1 MKPAGRPSPSAIGRT
16 QPARRRAAQGF
27 TLIELLVA
35 ITIIAILVSLLL
47 PAIRSARA
55 SARTTQCL
63 ANQRSLSQAV
73 VLYAGD
79 FAETIV
85 RSWTDNRTH
94 PGSWNDWPQTEAG
107 IYLSTAQLAAAT
119 HVEDHKHGVR
129 AGALFQ
135 FAPDVRA
142 YHCPSDRRDRVR
154 DNPTS
159 NLAWVTYSM
168 PNFLNGDAFW
178 ETQIGG
184 VRPVRRLS
192 QLWRPADT
200 FTFLEESD
208 PRGLNMGAWVMQLNS
223 PQWIDP
229 LTVWHDDAGVVGFAD
244 GHAAI
249 RTWQDPRTRRMSR
262 NQQFYADASGNA
274 DYTWLKERWHRR

>member
-1 MKPAGRPSPSAIGRT
+1 MDAANERAHPASWRGTVPPRRSAR
-16 QPARRRAAQGF
+16 GF
-27 TLIELLVA
+27 TLIELLIVVV
-35 ITIIAILVSLLL
+35 IIAILIALVL

-63 ANQRSLSQAV
+63 ANQRSLSQAM

-94 PGSWNDWPQTEAG
+94 PDSWNDWPQTESG

-154 DNPTS
+154 DNASS

-168 PNFLNGDAFW
+168 PNFLNGDAYW
-178 ETQIGG
+178 EGQIGG
-184 VRPVRRLS
+184 FRPVKRLS

-244 GHAAI
+244 GHSAI
-249 RTWQDPRTRRMSR
+249 RKWQDPRTRRMSR
-262 NQQFYADASGNA
+262 DQQFYGDASGNA
-274 DYTWLKERWHRR
+274 DYVWLRERWQRR

>member
-1 MKPAGRPSPSAIGRT
+1 MEPASGQSPPAI
-16 QPARRRAAQGF
+16 RRARIAAVPRNSGF

-35 ITIIAILVSLLL
+35 ITIIAILISLLL
-47 PAIRSARA
+47 PAIRSARS
-55 SARTTQCL
+55 SARITQCL

-79 FAETIV
+79 FAETVV
-85 RSWTDNRTH
+85 RSWTDNRSH

-119 HVEDHKHGVR
+119 HVEEHKHGVR

-154 DNPTS
+154 DNPSS

-168 PNFLNGDAFW
+168 PNFLNGDAYW
-178 ETQIGG
+178 EGQIGG
-184 VRPVRRLS
+184 TRPVKRLS

-208 PRGLNMGAWVMQLNS
+208 PRGLNMGAWVMQLNV

-244 GHAAI
+244 GHSAI
-249 RTWQDPRTRRMSR
+249 RRWQDRRTINMSR
-262 NQQFYADASGNA
+262 SQQFYADASGNS
-274 DYTWLKERWHRR
+274 DYAWLRDRWYRR